1 MRGKMSLSVDNLYS
15 SLAAGSLE
23 SASSLLSSS
32 QNIQDV
38 STDEVLKSSLQEAE
52 SDEELLD
59 ACKEFEIYF
68 MEKIFKSM
76 QESVK
81 IEEEEDEYTSMF
93 GDMLAQ
99 EYAKTAVESNQGIG
113 LAKQLYE
120 SMKRNTTS

>member
-1 MRGKMSLSVDNLYS
+1 MSLSVDNLYS

-81 IEEEEDEYTSMF
+81 IEEEEEEDEYTSMF

>member
-1 MRGKMSLSVDNLYS
+1 MSLSVDNLYS

-81 IEEEEDEYTSMF
+81 TEEEEDEYTSMF

>member
-81 IEEEEDEYTSMF
+81 TEEEEDEYTSMF

>member
-1 MRGKMSLSVDNLYS
+1 MSLSVDNLYS